1 MEDIGFVSL
10 RFARKGKKKKKRKRK
25 EAELLL
31 LEEEKN
37 TVPVAR
43 LRRRLRLRPVARH
56 EGVNRRER
64 IAQWK
69 ETKNNSDPENLEEE
83 VITRVGWRPNTR
95 TYLQ

>member
-1 MEDIGFVSL
+1 M
-10 RFARKGKKKKKRKRK
+10 
-25 EAELLL
+25 
-31 LEEEKN
+31 EEEKD

-43 LRRRLRLRPVARH
+43 LHRRLRLRPVAARH

-83 VITRVGWRPNTR
+83 VITHTHTHTHTSWMRPDTR
-95 TYLQ
+95 TRICSSC